1 MKKNTMVSQFFV
13 RAFGTFLLLISIS
26 GFAKIHIDEDIVS
39 NADNISKSSEEQ
51 SPQPEKAKIYVTE
64 GVVITNLSDNI
75 EIVLIKSKPD
85 KKEKKKTKATPVVTT
100 SKPKKQKSTMIKQAI
115 IAHKFIPKPFSS
127 ELLFE
132 KAGKLDVATITSPQ
146 NSKSKAYAINDFV
159 KFTLFTF
166 LVIFLGFYT
175 NNIKILKPESV
186 LYSVRPP
193 PFPVL

>member
-1 MKKNTMVSQFFV
+1 MVSQFFV

-39 NADNISKSSEEQ
+39 NVDNISKSSEEQ

-75 EIVLIKSKPD
+75 EIVLIRNKPD
-85 KKEKKKTKATPVVTT
+85 KEKGKNKTAPVVVT
-100 SKPKKQKSTMIKQAI
+100 SKPKKQKRPVIKQAI
-115 IAHKFIPKPFSS
+115 IVQKFVPKPFSS